1 MARLHVERWGAG
13 GTHTEDEEQ
22 LNEHGTEGQD
32 PSHEDAATEKNV
44 NSAQTPAIGKPVPLL
59 SISTENAYT
68 VAVLGLCNVVTPLF
82 LFEKTVC
89 VCGGNLSVHRWELR
103 MVGDLPKVQVLI
115 IFYLFNTIIPH
126 GFLVLGYWGLN
137 LR

>member
-1 MARLHVERWGAG
+1 MRMLQQRRMLIAPR
-13 GTHTEDEEQ
+13 
-22 LNEHGTEGQD
+22 
-32 PSHEDAATEKNV
+32 P
-44 NSAQTPAIGKPVPLL
+44 PAVGKPTPLL
-59 SISTENAYT
+59 SISTENAYI

-89 VCGGNLSVHRWELR
+89 VWGETFQFIDGNSVR
-103 MVGDLPKVQVLI
+103 MVGDLPKVQALI
-115 IFYLFNTIIPH
+115 IFYLSNTIIPH

>member
-89 VCGGNLSVHRWELR
+89 VCGEIFQFIDGNSEWWVTCPRFRCSSFFIFLIQLFHMAFWFWDI
-103 MVGDLPKVQVLI
+103 GD
-115 IFYLFNTIIPH
+115 
-126 GFLVLGYWGLN
+126 
-137 LR
+137 